1 LQKVS
6 RITSKSWLII
16 IALALVAGAVFFSG
30 DRGPS
35 SSKSPGSEFGY
46 SGAGIPEDYYFSMNA
61 ADIDSPI
68 ELVRFATS
76 IKPEASSLN
85 IPMRAAYYQWYLK
98 NRGFNASFVYSDNF
112 RNQGIEHVWLLVKNQ
127 QGESMYVDP
136 SSDRMKADSICP
148 TTPEYKRYQETY
160 KDINELSESTGGV
173 EKYAWWNTNDGK
185 KLYENSV
192 LLLKKEQL

>member
-1 LQKVS
+1 LLKVK
-6 RITSKSWLII
+6 RITYKSGLII
-16 IALALVAGAVFFSG
+16 IAVVLIAGAIFFSG
-30 DRGPS
+30 DRGS
-35 SSKSPGSEFGY
+35 SGPKSSVSGFGD
-46 SGAGIPEDYYFSMNA
+46 SGANIPENYYFRMNA

-76 IKPEASSLN
+76 IKPDTSSLN

-98 NRGFNASFVYSDNF
+98 NRGFNVSFVHSNNF

-160 KDINELSESTGGV
+160 KDIDELSRNAGGL
-173 EKYAWWNTNDGK
+173 EKYAWWNTDDGK
-185 KLYENSV
+185 KLYENSIM
-192 LLLKKEQL
+192 LLKKEQL

>member
-1 LQKVS
+1 MG
-6 RITSKSWLII
+6 RITSRSWLII
-16 IALALVAGAVFFSG
+16 IAVALIAGAVFFSG

-35 SSKSPGSEFGY
+35 GSKSSGSGFSY
-46 SGAGIPEDYYFSMNA
+46 SGNGIPDNYYFSMNA

-76 IKPEASSLN
+76 IKPDTSSLD

-98 NRGFNASFVYSDNF
+98 NRGFNVSFVHSDDF
-112 RNQGIEHVWLLVKNQ
+112 RNQGTEHVWLLVKNQ

-148 TTPEYKRYQETY
+148 TTPEYKKYQETY
-160 KDINELSESTGGV
+160 RDLDELASNTGGL
-173 EKYAWWNTNDGK
+173 EKYAWWNTDEGK

-192 LLLKKEQL
+192 LLLKKVQL

>member
-1 LQKVS
+1 MRL
-6 RITSKSWLII
+6 ITNKSWLII
-16 IALALVAGAVFFSG
+16 IAVVLIAGAIFFSE
-30 DRGPS
+30 DRESSGPKS
-35 SSKSPGSEFGY
+35 STSGY
-46 SGAGIPEDYYFSMNA
+46 SYSFAGIPDNYYFRMNS

-76 IKPEASSLN
+76 IRPEASSLN

-98 NRGFNASFVYSDNF
+98 NRGFNVSFVRSNNF
-112 RNQGIEHVWLLVKNQ
+112 RNQGSEHLWLLVKNQ

-148 TTPEYKRYQETY
+148 TMPEYKSYQETF
-160 KDINELSESTGGV
+160 KDINGLCSNTGGV
-173 EKYAWWNTNDGK
+173 DKYAWWNTNDGK
-185 KLYENSV
+185 ELYENSV

>member
-1 LQKVS
+1 MS

-16 IALALVAGAVFFSG
+16 MAVALIAAVVFFYG

-35 SSKSPGSEFGY
+35 SSKSPVSGFGY
-46 SGAGIPEDYYFSMNA
+46 SGAGIPENYYFSMNA

-76 IKPEASSLN
+76 IKPDTSSLD

-98 NRGFNASFVYSDNF
+98 NRGFNASFAYSDNF

-160 KDINELSESTGGV
+160 KDINELSRSTGGV

>member
-1 LQKVS
+1 MT

-16 IALALVAGAVFFSG
+16 IAAVLIAGAIFFWG
-30 DRGPS
+30 DRGS
-35 SSKSPGSEFGY
+35 SGPKSFVSGFGD
-46 SGAGIPEDYYFSMNA
+46 SGEGIPENYYFSMNS

-76 IKPEASSLN
+76 IRPDTSSLD

-98 NRGFNASFVYSDNF
+98 NRGFNVSFVHNNNF
-112 RNQGIEHVWLLVKNQ
+112 RNQGVEHIWLLVKNQ

-148 TTPEYKRYQETY
+148 TTPEYKSYQETY
-160 KDINELSESTGGV
+160 QDIDELSSNTGGI
-173 EKYAWWNTNDGK
+173 EKYAWWHTADGK
-185 KLYENSV
+185 KLYENSIM
-192 LLLKKEQL
+192 LLKKEQL